1 MLLLS
6 CAQYYVAAWKQTGQ
20 TLGHVVVGGRV
31 VGEDGKPITWG
42 RALLRYLGFILSALV
57 LSIGFLWIAF
67 DKKRQGWHDKIAR
80 TYVAVSDDPI
90 PKTGEIEWAP
100 RDSTPGWVWLVVWI
114 AIAVIIPPAL
124 VGGLLALGPFVATTV
139 SKFIWSLL

>member
-1 MLLLS
+1 
-6 CAQYYVAAWKQTGQ
+6 
-20 TLGHVVVGGRV
+20 V

-42 RALLRYLGFILSALV
+42 RALLRYFGFILSALV

-100 RDSTPGWVWLVVWI
+100 RDSTPGWIWLAVWI

-124 VGGLLALGPFVATTV
+124 VGGLLALGPFVASAV
-139 SKFIWSLL
+139 SKFIWNLL